1 MTKDKGYRAENRE
14 CKAGGSEIFR
24 PPRCGAPAPSPVPRN
39 RSSVLRPG
47 SLVLMSLL
55 ILGGYYGA
63 ATATGNFH
71 EVVPHRIYRSGQPSA
86 GQLRAWIRRYNLK
99 TIIILRGRD
108 ARQAAEEDAVARSMG
123 ADVVTLKL
131 SAYVPLPG
139 DKLVQLI
146 DILESAR
153 QPMLLHCRH
162 GVDRAGT
169 ASAIAAW
176 LVGGQTYGFAK
187 WQAYMPPGPWKD
199 RKGTG
204 HISDVLT
211 FYERYCREQGR
222 SPDDPSFFKYWATN
236 VYQSRQS
243 PAGAD
248 DGIGE

>member
-1 MTKDKGYRAENRE
+1 M
-14 CKAGGSEIFR
+14 
-24 PPRCGAPAPSPVPRN
+24 
-39 RSSVLRPG
+39 SV
-47 SLVLMSLL
+47 L

-86 GQLRAWIRRYNLK
+86 GQLRAWIQHYNLK
-99 TIIILRGRD
+99 TIIILRGQD
-108 ARQAAEEDAVARSMG
+108 PRQAVEENAVARSMG

-131 SAYVPLPG
+131 SAYVPMPS
-139 DKLVQLI
+139 DRLVQLI
-146 DILESAR
+146 EILESAN
-153 QPMLLHCRH
+153 QPILLHCRH

-176 LVGGQTYGFAK
+176 LVGGQSYSFAK

-204 HISDVLT
+204 HISDVLA

-222 SPDDPSFFKYWATN
+222 RPNDPSFFKYWARN
-236 VYQSRQS
+236 VYQPGQA
-243 PAGAD
+243 PGAAS
-248 DGIGE
+248 DGAAE